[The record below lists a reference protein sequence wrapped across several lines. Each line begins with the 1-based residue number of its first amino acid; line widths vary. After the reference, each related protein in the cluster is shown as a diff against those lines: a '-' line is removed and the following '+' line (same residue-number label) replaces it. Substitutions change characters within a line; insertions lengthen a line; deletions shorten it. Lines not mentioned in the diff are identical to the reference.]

1 MKNVILLALM
11 GMILFSCNKDDDDG
25 PNSNSGSNIPAEF
38 RAFKELF
45 NGNGI
50 GAAVNLKDDVIL
62 LFNIDGDQ
70 YAWFEKNEI
79 KAVFD
84 LDDTESAFRSSSL
97 ETVGAAGL
105 MSETRLVV
113 FDAAGENFTFADF
126 NANNVSASWD
136 DAGFFS
142 WTSQSNPIS
151 EWGDGNYALDGL
163 SALWNLSNTGDTCLA
178 ATVQIDIIN
187 MVDGNGNTMQ
197 PFSAQGN
204 FFSNGPFPTQIFTAR
219 NNCGGDDGIMPFDRI
234 GSACSYVDASE
245 IKDIIFNAEG
255 NQFTFYTVSEGVFS
269 EIYDLY

>member
-1 MKNVILLALM
+1 MKNVIYLGLI
-11 GMILFSCNKDDDDG
+11 GIILVSCNKDDDDS
-25 PNSNSGSNIPAEF
+25 PNNNSTSNIPSEF
-38 RAFKELF
+38 SAFEDSF
-45 NGNGI
+45 DGNGI
-50 GAAVNLKDDVIL
+50 GAAVNLKNDVIL

-70 YAWFEKNEI
+70 YAWFENNEI
-79 KAVFD
+79 KAVFH
-84 LDDTESAFRSSSL
+84 LDNNESAFRSSAL

-105 MSETRLVV
+105 MSETRLVI

-126 NANNVSASWD
+126 NANNVSGNWD
-136 DAGFFS
+136 EVDFFS
-142 WTSQSNPIS
+142 WTSESNPIA
-151 EWGDGNYALDGL
+151 EWGDGNYALEGL
-163 SALWNLSNTGDTCLA
+163 SALWNLSNVGDTCMA

-187 MVDGNGNTMQ
+187 MVDGNGDTMQ

-219 NNCGGDDGIMPFDRI
+219 NNCDGDDGMMPFEEI
-234 GSACSYVDASE
+234 GAACSYVDGSE